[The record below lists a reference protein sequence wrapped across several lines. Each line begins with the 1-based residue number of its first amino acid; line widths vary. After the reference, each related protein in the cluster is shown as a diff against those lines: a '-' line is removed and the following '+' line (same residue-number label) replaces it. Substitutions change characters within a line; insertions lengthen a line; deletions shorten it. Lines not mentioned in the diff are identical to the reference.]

1 MDTKRCEAGHTLD
14 TTVAVGAVVVGSA
27 TAVQTEAG
35 HTLDTTVAVGAVVVG
50 SAE

>member
-14 TTVAVGAVVVGSA
+14 TTVAVGAVVGSA